1 MYNLKLCR
9 HVGMSL
15 QKRREELGLSLSD
28 AASALDIKTEDLEE
42 YEAGEKEIFNDVL
55 LKLKRVFGIDI
66 ENYFKDSE

>member
-9 HVGMSL
+9 HVGMLL